1 MKSMA
6 PSVFAVLVAA
16 ASLFSPAAVAQ
27 EATTT
32 FYVVH
37 GIPGRDLG
45 PEVDPRLPVDVRV
58 AGEICLVQG
67 LVFGEVAGPFTVPA
81 GRYGVEISPASS
93 TAPCSNEAVITGE
106 VRVAAGRFNSVVAAL
121 DPAGAPTAYV
131 FRADPK
137 AVREQRTRLVAN
149 HAAAAPAVKIVV
161 DGAVAIRDLAPGA
174 SEAAVASS
182 EAGAV
187 VLEVQPV
194 GSRQTVLGPAT
205 VATPPQA
212 VVLGFVVGSAANGSL
227 VLIQQVVPG
236 VR

>member
-1 MKSMA
+1 MKSMGR
-6 PSVFAVLVAA
+6 PVFAALI
-16 ASLFSPAAVAQ
+16 ASASFFSPAAIAQ
-27 EATTT
+27 EAITT

-58 AGEICLVQG
+58 AGEICLVEG

-93 TAPCSNEAVITGE
+93 TAPCSNEPVISGE
-106 VRVAAGRFNSVVAAL
+106 VRVAPDRFNSVVAAL

-137 AVREQRTRLVAN
+137 AVRDGRTRLVAN
-149 HAAAAPAVKIVV
+149 HAAAAPDVKILV
-161 DGAVAIRDLAPGA
+161 DGSVAIRSLAPGA
-174 SEAAVASS
+174 SDAAVASS
-182 EAGAV
+182 EAGSV
-187 VLEVQPV
+187 SLEVQPT
-194 GSRQTVLGPAT
+194 GTRQTVLGPAA
-205 VATPPQA
+205 VPTPPQG
-212 VVLGFVVGSAANGSL
+212 VVLGFVVGSAETGSL
-227 VLIQQVVPG
+227 ALIQQVIPG